1 MGDTTMH
8 TSTLPTH
15 PVTGARALGWRK
27 ARPGED
33 EDGLY
38 PVWPILGA
46 ADDDDD
52 GQDDDTDDS
61 DDDQDDD
68 AGDGG
73 DDSDDDQGDGTGDD
87 GGGQD
92 DDADEEGADA
102 LGDKGKRALASMKGK
117 WRTERDKR
125 RELERRLA
133 EKDAGNGGAN
143 DADTIRRQAE
153 AAATVKA
160 NARIIRSEVRAAAAG
175 KLADP
180 KDALTFLDLG
190 QFEVNEDGE
199 VDADE
204 ISEAIDDLIKSK
216 PYLAAAQGSR
226 PRFQGTGDGGAAR
239 KASRPKQ
246 LTEQDLKT
254 MTPEEIDKAAE
265 DGRLDTLL
273 KGG

>member
-1 MGDTTMH
+1 MH
-8 TSTLPTH
+8 APLPVHPRTH
-15 PVTGARALGWRK
+15 VRALGWRK

-33 EDGLY
+33 DDQLY
-38 PVWPILGA
+38 PVWPILGGA
-46 ADDDDD
+46 E
-52 GQDDDTDDS
+52 

-73 DDSDDDQGDGTGDD
+73 DDADDQDDDGSDEGGDGDED
-87 GGGQD
+87 GGDADGSGGD
-92 DDADEEGADA
+92 DDADPEGADQ

-125 RELERRLA
+125 RELERLLA
-133 EKDAGNGGAN
+133 EKDATSSGGAKD
-143 DADTIRRQAE
+143 DADTVRRQAE

-160 NARIIRSEVRAAAAG
+160 NVRIVRSEVRAAAAG

-199 VDADE
+199 VDAEE
-204 ISEAIDDLIKSK
+204 ISDAIDDLLKSK
-216 PYLAAAQGSR
+216 PYLAAATAK

-254 MTPEEIDKAAE
+254 MSPEAIDKAHKE
-265 DGRLDTLL
+265 GRFDDLL
-273 KGG
+273 GGG